1 MSDSCILLFIKY
13 PEIGKVKSRLARD
26 LGGEIAVELY
36 RNFVLDILSSIK
48 ETKADL
54 KICFYPP
61 DLRDRFVEW
70 LGKDHDY
77 LPQDGKDL
85 GERMEKGLTWVFGE
99 GYNKAIIIGSDS
111 PDLPGDMIDL
121 GFSSLWSHDV
131 VIGPSSDGGY
141 YLIGFDKKGFLPEVF
156 RDIVWSSTAVF
167 KKTLD
172 IIAKAGLKVF
182 VLPEWRDVD
191 TLDDLRDLIK
201 RNEGT
206 LFRSSMT
213 MSCLSKYKHL
223 L

>member
-1 MSDSCILLFIKY
+1 MSNSCILLFIKY
-13 PEIGKVKSRLARD
+13 PEIGKVKGRLARD
-26 LGGEIAVELY
+26 LGGEVTVELY

-61 DLRDRFVEW
+61 DLRERFVEW
-70 LGKDHDY
+70 LGGSYHY
-77 LPQDGKDL
+77 MPQDGEDL
-85 GERMEKGLTWVFGE
+85 GKRMGKSLTRVFSE
-99 GYNKAIIIGSDS
+99 GYRKAVIIGSDS
-111 PDLPGDMIDL
+111 PDLPADIIDL
-121 GFSSLWSHDV
+121 GFTSLRSHDV

-156 RDIVWSSTAVF
+156 RGIVWSSTAVF

-191 TLDDLRDLIK
+191 TLDDLKDLIH
-201 RNEGT
+201 RNEDT
-206 LFRSSMT
+206 YFRSSRT
-213 MSCLSKYKHL
+213 MSCLSRYKYL
-223 L
+223 